1 MIEMELEDP
10 DESII
15 LKRQTFNAQHAFGKP
30 TPKVFASRR
39 RRRRQRS
46 IVGLQQFANECLP
59 SRSFR
64 QKITWDQTI
73 RLRRGLWRDAFVFHA
88 VASEGWSR
96 RRDSNP

>member
-1 MIEMELEDP
+1 MIEMELEDA

-46 IVGLQQFANECLP
+46 IVGLQQFAIECLP

-64 QKITWDQTI
+64 QKK
-73 RLRRGLWRDAFVFHA
+73 LRGAKG
-88 VASEGWSR
+88 VASSGLMA
-96 RRDSNP
+96 

>member
-39 RRRRQRS
+39 RRQRS
-46 IVGLQQFANECLP
+46 IVGLQQFAIECLP

-64 QKITWDQTI
+64 QKNYLGPKES
-73 RLRRGLWRDAFVFHA
+73 LRRGLWRDAFALQV

>member
-46 IVGLQQFANECLP
+46 IVGLQQFAIECLP
-59 SRSFR
+59 SRM
-64 QKITWDQTI
+64 
-73 RLRRGLWRDAFVFHA
+73 A
-88 VASEGWSR
+88 
-96 RRDSNP
+96 

>member
-1 MIEMELEDP
+1 MIEMELEDA

-39 RRRRQRS
+39 RRQRS
-46 IVGLQQFANECLP
+46 IVGLQQFAIESLP

-64 QKITWDQTI
+64 QKITRDQTI
-73 RLRRGLWRDAFVFHA
+73 RLRRASWRDVFAFHA